1 MPTTRQNKVARLLQK
16 ELAEIFQREA
26 RGMFGNVFITITQVQ
41 ISPDLS
47 VAKIYLSVMA
57 VKDKKAFLEEIKK
70 HVSEIRKHLGL
81 RVKHQLRIVPE
92 LVFYIDDS
100 LDYADRI
107 DKLLKQ

>member
-26 RGMFGNVFITITQVQ
+26 RGMFGGAFITITQVQ
-41 ISPDLS
+41 VSPDLS

-57 VKDKKAFLEEIKK
+57 VKDKQAFLEELKK

-107 DKLLKQ
+107 DKLLRQ

>member
-1 MPTTRQNKVARLLQK
+1 MLQK
-16 ELAEIFQREA
+16 ELAEMFQREA
-26 RGMFGNVFITITQVQ
+26 RGMFGGAFITITQVQ

-70 HVSEIRKHLGL
+70 HTGEIRRHLGN
-81 RVKHQLRIVPE
+81 RIKHQLRIVPE

-107 DKLLKQ
+107 EQLLKQ